1 MKFNSDSE
9 EEADSA
15 LETTMSLIRPTGGR
29 IRTLTSRIAV
39 FVESYSEFWG
49 CGVKKVLRVTL
60 AFFSEFCSGDGI
72 LAVRNEICKSNGLGN
87 GIAPPP
93 LPHRFQYP
101 L

>member
-1 MKFNSDSE
+1 MKFNSESE

-49 CGVKKVLRVTL
+49 CGMKKVLRVTL
-60 AFFSEFCSGDGI
+60 GFFF
-72 LAVRNEICKSNGLGN
+72 
-87 GIAPPP
+87 
-93 LPHRFQYP
+93 
-101 L
+101 

>member
-49 CGVKKVLRVTL
+49 CGAKKMLRVTL
-60 AFFSEFCSGDGI
+60 GFFF
-72 LAVRNEICKSNGLGN
+72 
-87 GIAPPP
+87 
-93 LPHRFQYP
+93 
-101 L
+101 